1 MNLVEISQVL
11 GNFGEFLGALAIFA
25 TLLYLAIQVRDA
37 GRTARFA
44 AVLANR
50 SERITFFSGV
60 RDSPYIAVIM
70 SKLASDVP
78 LTDEEE
84 QRLFSHYASQWA
96 LLYSEWVQRD
106 LGIAGEYMPL
116 DAFPME
122 NALSQPR
129 FIVFWRQAPAHIY
142 PARFVEYVERMVT
155 KFEDQ

>member
-11 GNFGEFLGALAIFA
+11 GNLGEFLGALAVFA

-37 GRTARFA
+37 GRAATFA

-84 QRLFSHYASQWA
+84 QRLDGHYASQWA